1 MQSIISISNTFA
13 QLANPSVAVIVTEVN
28 ASSADVTTVIFPSIE
43 PIETPVAAVIVY
55 DDTVHALFD
64 DVVSPV
70 RLDDAEPP
78 N

>member
-13 QLANPSVAVIVTEVN
+13 QLSDPSVAVIVTEVN
-28 ASSADVTTVIFPSIE
+28 ASSADVTTEIFPSEVFIV
-43 PIETPVAAVIVY
+43 TPVAVVIEY

>member
-43 PIETPVAAVIVY
+43 PIETPVAAVIEY